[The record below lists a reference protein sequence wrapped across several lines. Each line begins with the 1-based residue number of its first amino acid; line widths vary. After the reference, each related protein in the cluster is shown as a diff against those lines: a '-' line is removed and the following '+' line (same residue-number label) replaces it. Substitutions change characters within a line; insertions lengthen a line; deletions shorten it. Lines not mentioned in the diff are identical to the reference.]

1 MELKWL
7 EDFLT
12 LAATRNFS
20 RTAELRFMTQ
30 PAFSRRVKMLEE
42 WVGVTLLDR
51 HAQPIA
57 LTAAGERFRDIAEEV
72 ARQLYQGRDELRA
85 AAEGLANTVKFVAT
99 HSLSLTFFPHW
110 ISASERPGEVLKFR
124 LDTGHATACVQMM
137 LQGASHFMLCHTHP
151 SIDIGLDPKQFLAYR
166 IGFDRL
172 LPLSRPGV
180 GSGPLDSLDDASSG
194 RCRYLAYAET
204 SAIGR
209 AVEKLLRTSPAAGRL
224 DRVFVS
230 PLAGVLNSMV
240 RDGRGLA
247 WLPQSQVGREL
258 ESGELVRAGS
268 SDWDIEVDITLFR
281 PRARLPGSA
290 EAFWE
295 TLTATSSA
303 QAVRP
308 AAG

>member
-7 EDFLT
+7 EDFLA

-51 HAQPIA
+51 NAQPIA
-57 LTAAGERFRDIAEEV
+57 LTPAGERFRDIAEAV

-85 AAEGLANTVKFVAT
+85 AAEGLASTVKFVAT

-110 ISASERPGEVLKFR
+110 ISASEKAGEVLKFR
-124 LDTGHATACVQMM
+124 LDTGHANACVQMM
-137 LQGASHFMLCHTHP
+137 LQGTSHFMLCHTHP
-151 SIDIGLDPKQFLAYR
+151 SVDIGLDPKQFLVYR
-166 IGFDRL
+166 VGFDRL
-172 LPLSRPGV
+172 LPLSRPGAD
-180 GSGPLDSLDDASSG
+180 SGPLDSLDGTAPH

-209 AVEKLLRTSPAAGRL
+209 AVENLLRTSPVADRL
-224 DRVFVS
+224 ERVFVS

-268 SDWDIEVDITLFR
+268 AEWDIDVDITLFR
-281 PRARLPGSA
+281 PRARLPSSA

-295 TLTATSSA
+295 TLTTNSATNI
-303 QAVRP
+303 VRP
-308 AAG
+308 AAA

>member
-7 EDFLT
+7 EDLLA

-51 HAQPIA
+51 NAQPIA
-57 LTAAGERFRDIAEEV
+57 LTPAGERFRDIAEAV

-85 AAEGLANTVKFVAT
+85 AAEGLASTVKFVAT
-99 HSLSLTFFPHW
+99 HSLSLTFFPNW
-110 ISASERPGEVLKFR
+110 ISASEKAGEVLKFR
-124 LDTGHATACVQMM
+124 LDTGHANACVQMM
-137 LQGASHFMLCHTHP
+137 LQGTSHFMLCHTHP
-151 SIDIGLDPKQFLAYR
+151 SVDTGLDPKQFLAYR
-166 IGFDRL
+166 VGVDRL

-180 GSGPLDSLDDASSG
+180 DSGPLDSLDGASPH

-209 AVEKLLRTSPAAGRL
+209 AVENLLRTSPVADRL
-224 DRVFVS
+224 ERVFVS
-230 PLAGVLNSMV
+230 PLAGVLNSMA

-268 SDWDIEVDITLFR
+268 SDWDLDVDITLFR
-281 PRARLPGSA
+281 PRARLPSSA
-290 EAFWE
+290 EAFWDA
-295 TLTATSSA
+295 LTAHSA
-303 QAVRP
+303 THAVQP
-308 AAG
+308 AAA

>member
-7 EDFLT
+7 DDFLT

-30 PAFSRRVKMLEE
+30 PAFSRRVKMLED

-51 HAQPIA
+51 NAQPIA
-57 LTAAGERFRDIAEEV
+57 LTPAGERFRDIAEEV

-85 AAEGLANTVKFVAT
+85 AAEGLASTVKFVGT

-110 ISASERPGEVLKFR
+110 VSAFETAGDVRFR
-124 LDTGHATACVQMM
+124 LDTSHADACVQMM

-151 SIDIGLDPKQFLAYR
+151 SVDIGLDRKQFLFHR
-166 IGFDRL
+166 VGLDRL
-172 LPLSRPGV
+172 LPLSRPGPDNV
-180 GSGPLDSLDDASSG
+180 PLDLLDGASPR

-209 AVEKLLRTSPAAGRL
+209 AVENLLRTVPAADRL

-230 PLAGVLNSMV
+230 PLAGVLISMV

-247 WLPQSQVGREL
+247 WLPQSQVASEL
-258 ESGELVRAGS
+258 DSGELVRAGS
-268 SDWDIEVDITLFR
+268 SQWDIDVDITLLR
-281 PRARLPGSA
+281 PRARLPRIA

-295 TLTATSSA
+295 NLTLGSATYAIQSA
-303 QAVRP
+303 
-308 AAG
+308 AA

>member
-51 HAQPIA
+51 NAQPIA
-57 LTAAGERFRDIAEEV
+57 LTVAGERFRDIAEEV

-85 AAEGLANTVKFVAT
+85 AAEGLASTVKFVAT

-110 ISASERPGEVLKFR
+110 ISASEKAGEVLKFR
-124 LDTGHATACVQMM
+124 LDTGHANACVQMM
-137 LQGASHFMLCHTHP
+137 LQGTSHFMLCHTHP
-151 SIDIGLDPKQFLAYR
+151 SVDIGLDPKQFLVYR
-166 IGFDRL
+166 VGFDRL
-172 LPLSRPGV
+172 LPLSRPGAD
-180 GSGPLDSLDDASSG
+180 SGPLDSLDGAAPH

-209 AVEKLLRTSPAAGRL
+209 AVENLLRTLPAADRL
-224 DRVFVS
+224 ERVFVS

-247 WLPQSQVGREL
+247 WLPRSQVGREL

-268 SDWDIEVDITLFR
+268 AEWDIDVDITLFR
-281 PRARLPGSA
+281 PRARLPSSA

-295 TLTATSSA
+295 TLTTHSATNIV
-303 QAVRP
+303 QP
-308 AAG
+308 AAA

>member
-30 PAFSRRVKMLEE
+30 PAFSRRIKMLEE

-51 HAQPIA
+51 NAQPIA

-72 ARQLYQGRDELRA
+72 ARQLSQGRDELRA
-85 AAEGLANTVKFVAT
+85 AAQGQAGTVKFVAT
-99 HSLSLTFFPHW
+99 HSLSLTFFPRW
-110 ISASERPGEVLKFR
+110 ISTLEKPGDVLNFR
-124 LDTGHATACVQMM
+124 LDTGHANACVQMM
-137 LQGASHFMLCHTHP
+137 LQGASHFMLCHAHP
-151 SIDIGLDPKQFLAYR
+151 SVDVGLDPRQFLLHR
-166 IGFDRL
+166 VGFDRL
-172 LPLSRPGV
+172 LPLSRGGPENE
-180 GSGPLDSLDDASSG
+180 PLDSLDSARSH

-209 AVEKLLRTSPAAGRL
+209 AVENMLRASPKADRL
-224 DRVFVS
+224 ERVFVS

-268 SDWDIEVDITLFR
+268 PAWDLDVDITLFR
-281 PRARLPGSA
+281 PRARLPSRA

-295 TLTATSSA
+295 VLTASPVTDALQSA
-303 QAVRP
+303 
-308 AAG
+308 AA